1 MAALQKS
8 ENIEDK
14 LQSRLQTLTN
24 MQKTTTLQSEETKAW
39 VKQQLQLIG
48 APSQTLDTC
57 IEILEYMGD
66 LKVVWLHLQECT
78 GCSESL
84 LRTETPSFETM
95 IFDLFKVVYHDLVM
109 SPSGHGAVASLE
121 HANAHEK
128 YVLLVEGSIPMG
140 FAKDYITIGN
150 RNGYDEVSHL
160 IHNAEAVFAIGTC
173 SSFGG
178 IQSAYP
184 NPTNGHALSELFDC
198 EIINIPG
205 CPPSDKNIVATLLYY
220 YLFAEAPKLDSLNR
234 PLWAYSKSVHDLCER
249 KSFFM
254 SGDFVESFEDENM
267 KNGYC
272 LYKVGCKGPYTY
284 NNCPKVKFNAKTSW
298 PVQGG
303 HGCIGCSEPNFWD
316 NFGNIE
322 KPLSNSSFF
331 MLNQKFMPK
340 SIPLTMKKITK
351 SIESK
356 EEYMQFASTLDTST
370 SVFINLKS
378 QNNQILLHTQNNCEQ
393 ISLTPFSINPK
404 LILQAYE
411 SKNKQGK
418 RLYANYQNAFKDRH
432 DSLIKLCDTQSVST
446 NLNDLYRTFM
456 LIVDDTTAY
465 TQQQLDS
472 INEWLNSNCKEDFLP
487 KTLHNYHILQLAKD
501 FKFPYE
507 SELGFKFKRED
518 SNLNIDYAKA
528 LSIAMSYRIGGLDSH
543 GLAYSIMCGIAQS
556 MLEVLSDNIEHTL
569 VLQGDIFLLPFIQQI
584 FAKQL
589 QGKKIVVLTH

>member
-1 MAALQKS
+1 MVALQS
-8 ENIEDK
+8 QENIENK
-14 LQSRLQTLTN
+14 LQNRLQTLAQT
-24 MQKTTTLQSEETKAW
+24 QKTATLQSAESRAW
-39 VKQQLQLIG
+39 IKQQLQLIG
-48 APSQTLDTC
+48 ISSANLDTC
-57 IEILEYMGD
+57 VEILEYMGD

-109 SPSGHGAVASLE
+109 SPSGHGAIASLE
-121 HANAHEK
+121 HANQHEK
-128 YVLLVEGSIPMG
+128 YVLLVEGSVPMG

-160 IHNAEAVFAIGTC
+160 IHNAEAVFAVGTC

-178 IQSAYP
+178 IQSAHP
-184 NPTNGHALSELFDC
+184 NPTNGHALSELFNC

-205 CPPSDKNIVATLLYY
+205 CPPSDKNIIATLLYY
-220 YLFAEAPKLDSLNR
+220 YLLAELPKLDSLNR
-234 PLWAYSKSVHDLCER
+234 PLFAYAKSVHDLCER

-254 SGDFVESFEDENM
+254 SGDFVESFEDPNM

-322 KPLSNSSFF
+322 KPLSNESFF
-331 MLNQKFMPK
+331 VLNQKFMSK
-340 SIPLTMKKITK
+340 SIPLTIKKINAT
-351 SIESK
+351 IESK
-356 EEYMQFASTLDTST
+356 EEYLQFIETLNSKE
-370 SVFINLKS
+370 SLFINLKS
-378 QNNQILLHTQNNCEQ
+378 KNNHILTHSKDSCNQA
-393 ISLTPFSINPK
+393 SLSKFAINPK
-404 LILQAYE
+404 PLLQAYE

-418 RLYANYQNAFKDRH
+418 RLYANYQNKFKARH
-432 DSLIKLCDTQSVST
+432 ESLMKLCDTEALST
-446 NLNDLYRTFM
+446 NISDIYTTFM
-456 LIVDDTTAY
+456 LIAGDAEAY
-465 TQQQLDS
+465 TEKQLDS
-472 INEWLNSNCKEDFLP
+472 INSWLNGDNQALP
-487 KTLHNYHILQLAKD
+487 KTLHSSHILQLAKD

-507 SELGFKFKRED
+507 SELGFKFKREND
-518 SNLNIDYAKA
+518 GFSIDYTKA
-528 LSIAMSYRIGGLDSH
+528 LSIALSYRIGGLDSH
-543 GLAYSIMCGIAQS
+543 GLAYSMMCGVANALLE
-556 MLEVLSDNIEHTL
+556 MLSNSVEHTL
-569 VLQGDIFLLPFIQQI
+569 VLQGDIFLLSFVQQI
-584 FAKQL
+584 FARNL